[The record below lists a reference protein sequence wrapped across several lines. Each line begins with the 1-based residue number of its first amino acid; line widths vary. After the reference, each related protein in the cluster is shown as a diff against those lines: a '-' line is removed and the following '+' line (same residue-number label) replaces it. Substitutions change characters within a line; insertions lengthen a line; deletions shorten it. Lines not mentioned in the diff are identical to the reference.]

1 MDYLPFLMLPVAF
14 VLMFLG
20 VQVAFSMMIT
30 AVLFGLVIF
39 GNRVIFQF
47 IEKIED
53 ISSNF
58 VFAAV
63 PLFVF
68 MGAMLE
74 KSGIADKLFEA
85 IHIWTRRLPGGL
97 ALATVLMCIIFAASS
112 GVIGATESV
121 VGLLTI
127 PIMLRYG
134 YDKPLI
140 SGTICAGGSLGTII
154 PPSVVAVVM
163 GPLANQSVGDLL
175 YGMVFPGLIM
185 GALYLVYIFTLCVVR
200 PSAGPR
206 IPREPGEP
214 SFAAKLWITTR
225 NMVPPVFMIF
235 AVLGSILL
243 GWASPTEAA
252 AVGAFCSVLLTVLY
266 RNFSWSGLYE
276 ALIKTLQI
284 TAMIM
289 TVLLAGTLF
298 TGVFIGGGG
307 INTASLLIAKM
318 ALSPWMLLGADD
330 ADHLHRR
337 LLPRL
342 DLDRPHLRAAVHA
355 ARDPGGLQ
363 PGVVLRPVP
372 DHDPDELSH
381 AADGPGDLLP
391 ARGRAAGDHDRSH
404 VSRRRA
410 VHRAAVL
417 HARDRDGLPD
427 ARDVAAERDAAIP
440 IGASTRPTDA
450 PGAESIPTYWW
461 RAAARPVCPRP
472 PDSPFPPRP
481 QHVLCAAASPG
492 ARAHRVRL
500 TPIKPAPESR

>member
-1 MDYLPFLMLPVAF
+1 MDYLPFVMLPVAF

-20 VQVAFSMMIT
+20 VQVAFSMMIS
-30 AVLFGLVIF
+30 AVLFGLAIF

-97 ALATVLMCIIFAASS
+97 ALATVTMCIFFAASS

-154 PPSVVAVVM
+154 PPSVVAVVI

-185 GALYLVYIFTLCVVR
+185 GGLYLVYIFVLCVIR
-200 PSAGPR
+200 PEAGPR

-214 SFAAKLWITTR
+214 SFGEKLWISTR

-252 AVGAFCSVLLTVLY
+252 AVGALCSVLLTLLY
-266 RNFSWSGLYE
+266 RHFTWGGLYE
-276 ALIKTLQI
+276 ALIKTLKI
-284 TAMIM
+284 TTMIM

-307 INTASLLIAKM
+307 INTASQLIAKM
-318 ALSPWMLLGADD
+318 ALSPWMLLGLMMLIIFIAGFFLDWISIVLIFVPLFTPLVIQAGFD
-330 ADHLHRR
+330 PVWFCVLFLIMIQTSYLTPPMAPAIFYLRAVAPPEITITHMYRGVVPFIALQCVT
-337 LLPRL
+337 LVIAMTFPRL
-342 DLDRPHLRAAVHA
+342 VTWLPSVM
-355 ARDPGGLQ
+355 LQ
-363 PGVVLRPVP
+363 FR
-372 DHDPDELSH
+372 
-381 AADGPGDLLP
+381 
-391 ARGRAAGDHDRSH
+391 
-404 VSRRRA
+404 
-410 VHRAAVL
+410 
-417 HARDRDGLPD
+417 
-427 ARDVAAERDAAIP
+427 
-440 IGASTRPTDA
+440 
-450 PGAESIPTYWW
+450 
-461 RAAARPVCPRP
+461 
-472 PDSPFPPRP
+472 
-481 QHVLCAAASPG
+481 
-492 ARAHRVRL
+492 
-500 TPIKPAPESR
+500 

>member
-20 VQVAFSMMIT
+20 VQVAFAMMIT
-30 AVLFGLVIF
+30 AVLFGLAIF
-39 GNRVIFQF
+39 GDRVIFQF

-74 KSGIADKLFEA
+74 KSGIADRLFEA

-97 ALATVLMCIIFAASS
+97 ALATVLMCVFFAASS

-134 YDKPLI
+134 YDKGLI

-185 GALYLVYIFTLCVVR
+185 GALYLTYILALCIVR
-200 PSAGPR
+200 PSNGPR

-214 SFAAKLWITTR
+214 SIIQKLWITTR
-225 NMVPPVFMIF
+225 NMVPPVIMIF

-252 AVGAFCSVLLTVLY
+252 AVGALCSVLLTMLY
-266 RNFSWSGLYE
+266 RTFTWGGLYE
-276 ALIKTLQI
+276 ALIKTLKI

-289 TVLLAGTLF
+289 AVLLAGTLF

-307 INTASLLIAKM
+307 INTANQLIAKM
-318 ALSPWMLLGADD
+318 ALSPWMLLALMMLIIFLSGFF
-330 ADHLHRR
+330 
-337 LLPRL
+337 L
-342 DLDRPHLRAAVHA
+342 DWISIVLIFVPLFTPLVIQAGFDPVWFCVLFLVMIQTSYLTPPMAPAIFYLRAVAPDEITIRHMY
-355 ARDPGGLQ
+355 R
-363 PGVVLRPVP
+363 GVVPFIALQVVT
-372 DHDPDELSH
+372 LSIVM
-381 AADGPGDLLP
+381 AFPQVVTWLP
-391 ARGRAAGDHDRSH
+391 TVMLQFR
-404 VSRRRA
+404 
-410 VHRAAVL
+410 
-417 HARDRDGLPD
+417 
-427 ARDVAAERDAAIP
+427 
-440 IGASTRPTDA
+440 
-450 PGAESIPTYWW
+450 
-461 RAAARPVCPRP
+461 
-472 PDSPFPPRP
+472 
-481 QHVLCAAASPG
+481 
-492 ARAHRVRL
+492 
-500 TPIKPAPESR
+500 

>member
-1 MDYLPFLMLPVAF
+1 MEYLPFLMLPVAF

-30 AVLFGLVIF
+30 AVLFGVVIF

-47 IEKIED
+47 VDKIED

-68 MGAMLE
+68 MGSMLE

-97 ALATVLMCIIFAASS
+97 ALATILMCIIFAASS

-127 PIMLRYG
+127 PVMLRYG
-134 YDKPLI
+134 YDKGLI

-163 GPLANQSVGDLL
+163 GPLADVSVGDLF

-185 GALYLVYIFTLCVVR
+185 GALYLTYILGLCTFA
-200 PSAGPR
+200 PANGPR
-206 IPREPGEP
+206 IPREPDEP
-214 SFAAKLWITTR
+214 PFAAKLWITTR
-225 NMVPPVFMIF
+225 NLLPPLFMIF
-235 AVLGSILL
+235 AVLGSIML

-252 AVGAFCSVLLTVLY
+252 AVGALAAVFLTVLY
-266 RNFSWSGLYE
+266 GHFTWRSLYE
-276 ALIKTLQI
+276 ALLKTLKI

-307 INTASLLIAKM
+307 IATANTLINEMK
-318 ALSPWMLLGADD
+318 LSPWMLLGLMMMVIFIAGFF
-330 ADHLHRR
+330 
-337 LLPRL
+337 L
-342 DLDRPHLRAAVHA
+342 DWISIVLIFVPLFTPLVKAAGFDPVWFCILFLIMIQTSYLTPPMAPAIFYLRA
-355 ARDPGGLQ
+355 
-363 PGVVLRPVP
+363 
-372 DHDPDELSH
+372 
-381 AADGPGDLLP
+381 
-391 ARGRAAGDHDRSH
+391 
-404 VSRRRA
+404 
-410 VHRAAVL
+410 
-417 HARDRDGLPD
+417 
-427 ARDVAAERDAAIP
+427 VA
-440 IGASTRPTDA
+440 
-450 PGAESIPTYWW
+450 
-461 RAAARPVCPRP
+461 P
-472 PDSPFPPRP
+472 PDITIRHMYRGVIPFIVLQVITLVIVVSFPGLVSWLPTVMLSSP
-481 QHVLCAAASPG
+481 
-492 ARAHRVRL
+492 
-500 TPIKPAPESR
+500 

>member
-97 ALATVLMCIIFAASS
+97 ALATVTMCVFFAASS

-140 SGTICAGGSLGTII
+140 SGVICAGGSLGTII
-154 PPSVVAVVM
+154 PPSVVAVVI

-185 GALYLVYIFTLCVVR
+185 AGLYLVYIFVLCLLR
-200 PSAGPR
+200 PEAGPR
-206 IPREPGEP
+206 IPHDPSEP
-214 SFAAKLWITTR
+214 SFAQKLWISTR

-252 AVGAFCSVLLTVLY
+252 AVGALCSVLLTMLY
-266 RNFSWSGLYE
+266 RHFTWGGLYE
-276 ALIKTLQI
+276 ALIKTVQI
-284 TAMIM
+284 TTMIM

-318 ALSPWMLLGADD
+318 ALSPWMLLSLMMLIIFIAGFF
-330 ADHLHRR
+330 
-337 LLPRL
+337 L
-342 DLDRPHLRAAVHA
+342 DWISIVLIFVPLFTPLVIQAGFDPVWFCVLFLIMIQTSYLTPPMAPAIFYLRAVAPPEITIRHMYRGVVPFIA
-355 ARDPGGLQ
+355 LQ
-363 PGVVLRPVP
+363 CLTLVIAMVFPITITWLPGVMLQFR
-372 DHDPDELSH
+372 
-381 AADGPGDLLP
+381 
-391 ARGRAAGDHDRSH
+391 
-404 VSRRRA
+404 
-410 VHRAAVL
+410 
-417 HARDRDGLPD
+417 
-427 ARDVAAERDAAIP
+427 
-440 IGASTRPTDA
+440 
-450 PGAESIPTYWW
+450 
-461 RAAARPVCPRP
+461 
-472 PDSPFPPRP
+472 
-481 QHVLCAAASPG
+481 
-492 ARAHRVRL
+492 
-500 TPIKPAPESR
+500 

>member
-1 MDYLPFLMLPVAF
+1 MDYLPFVMLPVAF

-20 VQVAFSMMIT
+20 VQVAFAMMIT
-30 AVLFGLVIF
+30 AVLFGLAIF
-39 GNRVIFQF
+39 GDRVIFQF
-47 IEKIED
+47 IEKVED

-58 VFAAV
+58 VLAAV

-97 ALATVLMCIIFAASS
+97 ALATVIMCIVFAASS

-163 GPLANQSVGDLL
+163 GPLADQSVGDIF
-175 YGMVFPGLIM
+175 YGMAFPGLIM
-185 GALYLVYIFTLCVVR
+185 GGLYLVYIFFLCVFR
-200 PSAGPR
+200 PSLGPR
-206 IPREPGEP
+206 IPREPDEP
-214 SFAAKLWITTR
+214 SLGAKLWITTR
-225 NMVPPVFMIF
+225 NIVPPVLMIF

-252 AVGAFCSVLLTVLY
+252 AVGALCSVLLTMLY
-266 RNFSWSGLYE
+266 RHFSWGGLYE
-276 ALIKTLQI
+276 ALIKTLKI
-284 TAMIM
+284 TTMIM

-318 ALSPWMLLGADD
+318 ALSPWMLLSLMMLIIFIAGFF
-330 ADHLHRR
+330 
-337 LLPRL
+337 L
-342 DLDRPHLRAAVHA
+342 DWISIVLIFVPLFTPLVIQAGFDPVWFCVLFLIMIQTSYLTPPMAPAIFYLRAVAPPEITIAHMY
-355 ARDPGGLQ
+355 R
-363 PGVVLRPVP
+363 GVVPFIALQCLTLVIVMIY
-372 DHDPDELSH
+372 
-381 AADGPGDLLP
+381 PGLVTWLP
-391 ARGRAAGDHDRSH
+391 TVMLQMR
-404 VSRRRA
+404 
-410 VHRAAVL
+410 
-417 HARDRDGLPD
+417 
-427 ARDVAAERDAAIP
+427 
-440 IGASTRPTDA
+440 
-450 PGAESIPTYWW
+450 
-461 RAAARPVCPRP
+461 
-472 PDSPFPPRP
+472 
-481 QHVLCAAASPG
+481 
-492 ARAHRVRL
+492 
-500 TPIKPAPESR
+500 